1 MALISGELP
10 GPGEVRYRFLEAM
23 LSEAPTPV
31 FGLPLMGEGRVL
43 VSTFSAPRPDAARF
57 VRADLRTV
65 VSLPIDLPLGLV
77 LEPELAARATV
88 WAGRFESRSVS
99 AIRLAYRLGTRLHLD
114 LWRDFGS
121 VAHQIRPSLEHVL
134 LPTVEYRGDQV
145 FDTADEV
152 DLLKQV
158 HQVRAR
164 LDTALYD
171 SKTGARWA
179 HLGAWVGRD
188 LGWGDQAAAGTSEL
202 VLTGDG
208 RLDRPS
214 WPVVLSAQGRAA
226 LRLDS
231 GVVTEAK
238 AGLALSSRR
247 GDRLAVTYGRW
258 SSTRPE
264 FAQIAPEELVPSGT
278 IDPAQYLAYADYV
291 PLGVVDKRA
300 HLPWSGFDGLVI
312 SAQARPFTPLTLG
325 FDITLGFDDPAV
337 LAQAYGASG
346 QTSVVR
352 NTRTTVGWNSP
363 CKCWNAYVAVS
374 TARDR
379 DGFQVDFGLDLARLG
394 GGAFGAGA
402 LNLKEP

>member
-1 MALISGELP
+1 MP
-10 GPGEVRYRFLEAM
+10 
-23 LSEAPTPV
+23 
-31 FGLPLMGEGRVL
+31 
-43 VSTFSAPRPDAARF
+43 
-57 VRADLRTV
+57 
-65 VSLPIDLPLGLV
+65 
-77 LEPELAARATV
+77 
-88 WAGRFESRSVS
+88 
-99 AIRLAYRLGTRLHLD
+99 
-114 LWRDFGS
+114 
-121 VAHQIRPSLEHVL
+121 
-134 LPTVEYRGDQV
+134 
-145 FDTADEV
+145 
-152 DLLKQV
+152 
-158 HQVRAR
+158 
-164 LDTALYD
+164 
-171 SKTGARWA
+171 
-179 HLGAWVGRD
+179 
-188 LGWGDQAAAGTSEL
+188 
-202 VLTGDG
+202 
-208 RLDRPS
+208 
-214 WPVVLSAQGRAA
+214 
-226 LRLDS
+226 
-231 GVVTEAK
+231 
-238 AGLALSSRR
+238 
-247 GDRLAVTYGRW
+247 
-258 SSTRPE
+258 TRPE

-312 SAQARPFTPLTLG
+312 SAQARPFTPLTLA